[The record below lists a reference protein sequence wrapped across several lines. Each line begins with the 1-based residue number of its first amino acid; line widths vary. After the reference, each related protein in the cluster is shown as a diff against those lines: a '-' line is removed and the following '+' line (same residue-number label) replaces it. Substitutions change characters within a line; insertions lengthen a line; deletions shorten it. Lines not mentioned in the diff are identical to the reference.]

1 MRWLVLVLL
10 AVLFVLRYDF
20 WWWNEPRLV
29 LGLPIGLTYH
39 IAFCFAITIVMSL
52 VVRFAWPLDDD
63 HESPRADSDDGAGP

>member
-39 IAFCFAITIVMSL
+39 IAFCFAVTIVMSL
-52 VVRFAWPLDDD
+52 VVRFAWPLSDDL
-63 HESPRADSDDGAGP
+63 ESLDADSDDGAGA